1 MQIDYRLLGRRVAEF
16 RRRRK
21 LTQAQLAEKA
31 GVTTQFISQIET
43 AKYRPGLQTLVD
55 LAMALE
61 VSIDDLLIGNQYEDE
76 VAVEKAIQEMM
87 DDCSRYERTV
97 LYESLAALKKILR
110 DNTVRQELN

>member
-1 MQIDYRLLGRRVAEF
+1 MKIDYRLLGRRVAEF
-16 RRRRK
+16 RRRHR

-61 VSIDDLLIGNQYEDE
+61 VSIDELLIGNQYEDHQT
-76 VAVEKAIQEMM
+76 VEKIIQEAVAG
-87 DDCSRYERTV
+87 CNRYEKTV
-97 LYESLAALKKILR
+97 LYETMAALKTILK
-110 DNTVRQELN
+110 NNSQIKEG